1 MRVEL
6 IVGPMFSGKSTE
18 LQRRLRRHALAGR
31 RVLAATS
38 RKDTRY
44 TGDDVALCTHDCVR
58 MPALAVDN
66 LREVVAAWRERR
78 PNVVGVDEVQF
89 LPDAAEALR
98 ACGAAAEGWQPAVLV
113 LAGLDGDSDQ
123 RAFENVCAL
132 LPLSDDVVKL
142 RAVCP
147 RCGEDAPFSV
157 RLHGGGG
164 KGSRELV
171 GGAEAY
177 RASCRACLPAPCE
190 Q

>member
-44 TGDDVALCTHDCVR
+44 AEGADVAAALCTHDRAR
-58 MPALAVDN
+58 MPAVAVDR
-66 LREVVAAWRERR
+66 LGEVVEAWRESR

-89 LPDAAEALR
+89 LPDAADALR
-98 ACGAAAEGWQPAVLV
+98 ALLRDGPDGECPDVLV

-123 RAFENVCAL
+123 LPFEHVCAL
-132 LPLSDDVVKL
+132 LPLCDDVLKL

-147 RCGEDAPFSV
+147 LCGEDAPFSV
-157 RLHGGGG
+157 RLRGLRGP
-164 KGSRELV
+164 RELV
-171 GGAEAY
+171 GGADAY
-177 RASCRACLPAPCE
+177 RASCRICLSTLG
-190 Q
+190 